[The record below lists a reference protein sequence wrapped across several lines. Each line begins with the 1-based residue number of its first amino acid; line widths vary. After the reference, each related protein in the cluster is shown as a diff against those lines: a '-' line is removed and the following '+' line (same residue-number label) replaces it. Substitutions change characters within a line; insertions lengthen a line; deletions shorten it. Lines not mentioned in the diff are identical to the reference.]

1 MSELAQQAAKR
12 LESALGPKATR
23 TFEDGRGVVVRV
35 EPEAVREALGVLK
48 TDRECPFDMLS
59 HIAGVDWQRWHEET
73 GLEPPPA
80 RFGLVYTLYAVA
92 QRTRIFVE
100 TFVADGQSVPSVTP
114 LYASADWSEREVFD
128 MFGVKFKGHP
138 DLKRIYLTDDFE
150 GHPLRKEFPR
160 HGYDPQDH
168 PQE

>member
-1 MSELAQQAAKR
+1 VSELAQQAAKR
-12 LESALGPKATR
+12 LESALGSKVSG

-48 TDRECPFDMLS
+48 SDRECPFDMLS
-59 HIAGVDWQRWHEET
+59 HVAGVDWKTWREET
-73 GLEPPPA
+73 GLESPPA
-80 RFGLVYTLYAVA
+80 RFGLVYALYAVA
-92 QRTRIFVE
+92 KRTRIFVE
-100 TFVADGQSVPSVTP
+100 TFVADGQSVPSATP
-114 LYASADWSEREVFD
+114 LYASADWSEREVYD

-138 DLKRIYLTDDFE
+138 DLRRIYLTDDFE

-160 HGYDPQDH
+160 HGHDPQDH

>member
-1 MSELAQQAAKR
+1 MSDKAQAAAKR
-12 LESALGPKATR
+12 LQSALGSQVTGIL
-23 TFEDGRGVVVRV
+23 EDGRGVVVRV
-35 EPEAVREALGVLK
+35 EPEAVREALKVLK
-48 TDRECPFDMLS
+48 TDRDCPFDMLS
-59 HIAGVDWQRWHEET
+59 HIAGVDWQTWREQT
-73 GLEPPPA
+73 GLQPPPA
-80 RFGLVYTLYAVA
+80 RFGLIYTLYSVT

-100 TFVADGQSVPSVTP
+100 IFVAEGQSIPSATG

-128 MFGVKFKGHP
+128 MFGLTFKGHP
-138 DLKRIYLTDDFE
+138 DLRRIYLTDDFE